1 VGSFDLAALVGP
13 AATRVGAAV
22 SDARSVLALLASL
35 AAEQTGVPERAI
47 LDGLVA
53 RERLGSTGVGHGV
66 AVPHARLPGI
76 TAQSGALVRTIEPI
90 DFAAPDLQPCD
101 LFVLLLAPT
110 DAAGDHLKALAALS
124 RRLREP
130 PVRAAMRAAHNEAE
144 LRAALLTAA

>member
-1 VGSFDLAALVGP
+1 VPSFDLAALVGP
-13 AATRVGAAV
+13 AAARVDATA

-35 AAEQTGVPERAI
+35 AAEQTGLAERAI

-76 TAQSGALVRTIEPI
+76 ATQSGALVRTSEPV

-101 LFVLLLAPT
+101 LFVLLLAPI

-130 PVRAAMRAAHNEAE
+130 PVRIAMRAAQNEAE
-144 LRAALLTAA
+144 LRAALLGAA